1 MGYTKDEVI
10 KDAKKII
17 DSLIGKHSIKAAYI
31 FGSFS
36 KGYSSEYSD
45 IDLAVVL
52 DKIRNG
58 SPYNEAFEVFHE
70 AQKQNSIFEVV
81 CFSESDF
88 ANESEEVVKHI
99 KRDGIKIY

>member
-10 KDAKKII
+10 NNARNII
-17 DSLIGKHSIKAAYI
+17 NSLSRKHSIKAAYI

-36 KGYSSEYSD
+36 KGYSSDYSD

-58 SPYNEAFEVFHE
+58 SPYDEAFEVFHE

-81 CFSESDF
+81 CFSETDF
-88 ANESEEVVKHI
+88 VNESEEVIKHI